1 MRATS
6 GNGPQPL
13 LFSFSHSVVSD
24 SLRPHELQHARLPC
38 PSVSPR
44 ACSDSCPL
52 SRWCHPTISSSVAS
66 FSSCPQ
72 SFPASESF
80 PVSHLLALRSWL
92 SLGKDLCKWMCYSIW
107 LVQFKEADN
116 MPCEW
121 WGQSGLLGQRE
132 VWRHRTC
139 SHSRRYMSGSETE
152 WDCQMKKNAKRMTGK
167 INKIKKMY
175 NVHKWAWYFRRMVS
189 NLARQIHNNPK
200 TVKLTRLLKFAG

>member
-1 MRATS
+1 MRATF

-24 SLRPHELQHARLPC
+24 SLQPHELQHVRLPC
-38 PSVSPR
+38 PSVSLR

-52 SRWCHPTISSSVAS
+52 SQWCHPTISSSVAS

-80 PVSHLLALRSWL
+80 PLSHLLALRSWL

-107 LVQFKEADN
+107 LVQFEEADN
-116 MPCEW
+116 MPCERC
-121 WGQSGLLGQRE
+121 GQSSLLGQRE
-132 VWRHRTC
+132 AWRHRTC

-152 WDCQMKKNAKRMTGK
+152 QDCQMKKNAKRMTGK
-167 INKIKKMY
+167 VNKIKKMY
-175 NVHKWAWYFRRMVS
+175 NVHKWAWYFRKMAS
-189 NLARQIHNNPK
+189 NLACQIHNNPK
-200 TVKLTRLLKFAG
+200 TVKLTRLLKFAD

>member
-1 MRATS
+1 M
-6 GNGPQPL
+6 
-13 LFSFSHSVVSD
+13 SD
-24 SLRPHELQHARLPC
+24 SLWPHESQHARPPC
-38 PSVSPR
+38 PSPTPR
-44 ACSDSCPL
+44 VHSDSRP
-52 SRWCHPTISSSVAS
+52 SSQWCHPDISSSVIP
-66 FSSCPQ
+66 FSSCSQ
-72 SFPASESF
+72 SLPASESF